1 MGSAIPTAMPASDS
15 SPDSSVYKHVQG
27 LSRGLA
33 ILRAL
38 CDCADGRAQIPE
50 LSARTDIHRTT
61 VRRLLE
67 TLVLEGLVQSSEDDG
82 AYFLTAELKR
92 WGDAFTTYD
101 HVAELA
107 APILD
112 ELSARITW
120 PCSLAT
126 PQEDTMIIRAATHH
140 QSPLSFHR
148 RTLGRRLPMLM
159 TSMGRAYLAFSNAST
174 RDRILDLI
182 ASKYEA
188 GEVPLISLAT
198 FKQIMLRTQ
207 RDGYGANHG
216 EWSADKKVA
225 AIAVPVMNK
234 QGAVLACINV
244 VAITRATSPD
254 QLAKKFLAQLRDA
267 ATEIE
272 VAIAQS
278 ESKVR
283 KG

>member
-1 MGSAIPTAMPASDS
+1 MPASTS
-15 SPDSSVYKHVQG
+15 AAAYKHVQG

-38 CDCADGRAQIPE
+38 CDCSDGRAQIPE
-50 LSARTDIHRTT
+50 LSARTGIHRTT

-67 TLVLEGLVQSSEDDG
+67 TLTLEGLVQSSGDDG
-82 AYFLTAELKR
+82 AYFLTGELKR
-92 WGDAFTTYD
+92 LGDAFTTYD

-107 APILD
+107 TPILD
-112 ELSARITW
+112 DLSARITW

-126 PQEDTMIIRAATHH
+126 PQEDTMVIRAATHH

-148 RTLGRRLPMLM
+148 RTLGRKLPMLM
-159 TSMGRAYLAFSNAST
+159 TSMGRAYLAFSPAPA
-174 RDRILDLI
+174 RDRVLDLI

-198 FKQIMLRTQ
+198 FKQILLRTQ
-207 RDGYGANHG
+207 RDGYGSNHG

-225 AIAVPVMNK
+225 AVALPVRNR
-234 QGAVLACINV
+234 QGTVLACINV

-254 QLAKKFLAQLRDA
+254 QLAKKFLPQLRDA
-267 ATEIE
+267 ASEIE
-272 VAIAQS
+272 VEIAKS
-278 ESKVR
+278 EPTSR
-283 KG
+283 KAV